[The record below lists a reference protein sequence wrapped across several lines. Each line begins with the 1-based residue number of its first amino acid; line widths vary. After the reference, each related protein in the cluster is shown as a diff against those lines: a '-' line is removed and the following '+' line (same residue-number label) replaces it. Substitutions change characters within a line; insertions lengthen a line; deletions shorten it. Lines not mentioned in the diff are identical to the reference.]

1 MRARPDNYREN
12 AVPQGVTDFLPEQAE
27 RIGFIE
33 SRLNCTFEQWGFR
46 RIITPLLEFED
57 LLAIG
62 MDESLREKSF
72 RFEDRQSHR
81 MLAIPPDITPQVAR
95 IEAMR
100 MSGYPLPHRL
110 YYNGRVLRQ
119 VQSQSGRSREIFQ
132 AGVELIGLDS
142 PEADAEMIAMSAEV
156 LRELG
161 FTGFKIDLGQVEF
174 FRGIMAAA
182 AVDEATALKLQ
193 QFIASK
199 DVSAVRATLELLDI
213 PDAIKGEIA
222 ALPRMFG
229 GSEVIAKAASAVRNE
244 RSNRALD
251 NLAKVVDI
259 LAIHGI
265 RDELTIDLGE
275 IRGLTYHSGV
285 TFEGFVPGLGQP
297 VCGGG
302 RYDGLMGRY
311 GRELPAT
318 GFAFNLLGLL
328 QGLEKTAASVPSDK
342 MSLLVFNIKDDRSEA
357 LELASH
363 LRRQRCAVTRDIIRR
378 DFSHSMEYARRM
390 NIDFMVVIGA
400 VEVAESDMLL
410 VRVLDGSRR
419 SVSSKAMMVPDSAA
433 FFRDW
438 PAG

>member
-1 MRARPDNYREN
+1 MYREN

-33 SRLNCTFEQWGFR
+33 SKLNRTFEQWGFR
-46 RIITPLLEFED
+46 KIIPPLLEFED

-62 MDESLREKSF
+62 MDDSLREKSF

-142 PEADAEMIAMSAEV
+142 PEADAEMIAMSVEV

-161 FTGFKIDLGQVEF
+161 FSGFKIDLGQVEF
-174 FRGIMAAA
+174 FRGIMATAA
-182 AVDEATALKLQ
+182 IDQATALKLQ
-193 QFIASK
+193 HCIARK
-199 DVSAVRATLELLDI
+199 DFSAVKAELELLAI
-213 PDAIKGEIA
+213 PDTIKREIA

-229 GSEVIAKAASAVRNE
+229 GTEVIAKAAATVWNE
-244 RSNRALD
+244 RSRRALD
-251 NLAKVVDI
+251 NLAQVVDI

-265 RDELTIDLGE
+265 RDELTVDLGE
-275 IRGLTYHSGV
+275 IRGLAYHSGI
-285 TFEGFVPGLGQP
+285 TFEGFVPGLGEP

-311 GRELPAT
+311 GRDLPAT

-328 QGLEKTAASVPSDK
+328 QGLEKSFDNKRSSEP
-342 MSLLVFNIKDDRSEA
+342 SLLVFNMKDDRKEA
-357 LELASH
+357 LELAAL
-363 LRRQRCAVTRDIIRR
+363 LRRQGCAVTRDIIRR
-378 DFSHSMEYARRM
+378 DFDFSLEYARRM
-390 NIDFMVVIGA
+390 SINFMVVIGA
-400 VEVAESDMLL
+400 ASTAENEMLL
-410 VRVLDGSRR
+410 IRVVDGSRR
-419 SVSSKAMMVPDSAA
+419 TVSKKQLMAPGSAEI
-433 FFRDW
+433 FR
-438 PAG
+438 GFSTE

>member
-1 MRARPDNYREN
+1 MKLRPDICREN

-33 SRLNCTFEQWGFR
+33 SKLNSTFELWGFR
-46 RIITPLLEFED
+46 KIIPPLLEFED

-62 MDESLREKSF
+62 MDDSLREKSF

-95 IEAMR
+95 IESMR
-100 MSGYPLPHRL
+100 MGGYPLPHRL
-110 YYNGRVLRQ
+110 YYNGRVLRH

-142 PEADAEMIAMSAEV
+142 PEADAEMIAMSVEV

-161 FTGFKIDLGQVEF
+161 FARFKIDLGQVEF
-174 FRGIMAAA
+174 FRGIMDVAAL
-182 AVDEATALKLQ
+182 DEATALQLQ
-193 QFIASK
+193 QSIARK
-199 DVSAVRATLELLDI
+199 DVSAVKATLDLIDI
-213 PDAIKGEIA
+213 PTSVKDEII

-229 GSEVIAKAASAVRNE
+229 GTEVLASAAATVRNE
-244 RSNRALD
+244 RSRRALD
-251 NLAKVVDI
+251 NLAQVVEI

-275 IRGLTYHSGV
+275 IRGLAYHSGV
-285 TFEGFVPGLGQP
+285 TFEGFVSDLGQP

-328 QGLEKTAASVPSDK
+328 QGLEKSSAGKRSAEP
-342 MSLLVFNIKDDRSEA
+342 SLLVFNMKGDRSEA
-357 LELASH
+357 LELAAL
-363 LRRQRCAVTRDIIRR
+363 LRRQGCAVTRDIIRR
-378 DFSHSMEYARRM
+378 DFDLSLEYARRTG
-390 NIDFMVVIGA
+390 IGFIIIIGA
-400 VEVAESDMLL
+400 DEAKESEIQL
-410 VRVLDGSRR
+410 VRVADGSRR
-419 SVSSKAMMVPDSAA
+419 TVSKNELMATDSAVI
-433 FFRDW
+433 FRNW
-438 PAG
+438 

>member
-1 MRARPDNYREN
+1 MARPDTYREN

-27 RIGFIE
+27 RIDFIE
-33 SRLNCTFEQWGFR
+33 NRLNRTFEQWGFR
-46 RIITPLLEFED
+46 KIITPLLEFED

-142 PEADAEMIAMSAEV
+142 PEADAEMIAMSAGV

-161 FTGFKIDLGQVEF
+161 FTAFKIDLGQVEF

-182 AVDEATALKLQ
+182 AVDAGTAFQLQ

-199 DVSAVRATLELLDI
+199 DVSAVRATLEALDI
-213 PDAIKGEIA
+213 PDAIKVEIA

-229 GSEVIAKAASAVRNE
+229 GTEVIAKASSTVRNE

-251 NLAKVVDI
+251 NLAQVVDI

-275 IRGLTYHSGV
+275 IRGLAYHSGV
-285 TFEGFVPGLGQP
+285 TFEGFVSGLGQP

-311 GRELPAT
+311 GRDLPAT

-328 QGLEKTAASVPSDK
+328 QGLEKTAAPVRSDAL
-342 MSLLVFNIKDDRSEA
+342 SLLVFNTKDDRSEA
-357 LELASH
+357 LSLAAQ
-363 LRRQRCAVTRDIIRR
+363 LRRQGCAVTRDIIRR
-378 DFSHSMEYARRM
+378 DFDLSMEYARRM
-390 NIDFMVVIGA
+390 NIDFLVVIGA
-400 VEVAESDMLL
+400 VEIAESDMLL
-410 VRVLDGSRR
+410 VRVLDGSCRT
-419 SVSSKAMMVPDSAA
+419 VSSKAMLMPDSAA
-433 FFRDW
+433 VFRDW